1 MGRWGAGTLGLDEEI
16 RTRSVA
22 TRIDPHWI
30 QRVAGRWE
38 SRSGPESGSGSEKE
52 VSVLN
57 LSMMGL
63 FWRRR
68 SRSAQCGVVS
78 SE

>member
-1 MGRWGAGTLGLDEEI
+1 MGRWHAGTLGLDEEN
-16 RTRSVA
+16 RTRSVGA

-38 SRSGPESGSGSEKE
+38 SRSGPESASGSEKE

-57 LSMMGL
+57 LSIMGL
-63 FWRRR
+63 FGGDEADQHSVAW
-68 SRSAQCGVVS
+68 
-78 SE
+78 